1 MKVVLDTNV
10 IMSGLF
16 FGGVPAEILLAWRR
30 GTITIV
36 VSSEILEE
44 YWATGARLAERFPP
58 VNPAPFLRLVSAGA
72 LLVKPHRLLESA
84 CDDPDDD
91 KFLECAIASTA
102 SAIVTGDKALLRL
115 SPFRGIPIVKPR
127 ALAEGLFRT

>member
-16 FGGVPAEILLAWRR
+16 FGGVPAEILSAWRR
-30 GTITIV
+30 AVITIV
-36 VSSEILEE
+36 VSGEILEE

-58 VNPAPFLRLVSAGA
+58 VDPAPFLQLVSAGA
-72 LLVKPHRLLESA
+72 LLVQPHRLAEPA

-91 KFLECAIASTA
+91 KFLECAIASTS

-115 SPFRGIPIVKPR
+115 SPFRGIPIVRPR
-127 ALAEGLFRT
+127 AFADRFLRT